1 MEVFT
6 KKRDENL
13 NEPPV
18 IPVKPTTGSAP
29 RQPPLL
35 ENSSDY
41 TVWKFKVVAYLRKV
55 PASEQFD
62 YLVSYLS
69 DEATKRAIVNG
80 FAADNTLAQNWK
92 ILDDCFSTPV
102 DPQQAAIR
110 FLSRHQTPGENP
122 MDYFNSLQQ
131 MAVQAF
137 PCLDATGRDELI
149 KSRFVEGLLSSTLK
163 EHCLL
168 NPPTDINSL
177 KRVTFRFMAAEQL
190 KSPLDMHQP
199 TAMAVM
205 QPTKASRPL
214 NPQRISNVTRSS
226 HWNSSRRQFNPTEKK
241 WRPTNSYHG
250 RQSECP
256 YCRRFG
262 KNAKKCGHNRFGN
275 TSKPYI
281 FHLSSYANHVRP
293 ITIKARVQGIDI
305 EVLLDTGASVSLIKS
320 EFLGRLNRKVQQTR
334 HPSTLLTASGDPL
347 KVNSKVWLDLMI
359 DRHSFRHG
367 FLVCPTLTWDM
378 ILGVD
383 FMLEHKA
390 CIFMDSLE
398 AKFGET
404 KIRLH
409 HTNTPFKVV
418 SYVGISDLVRQVND
432 KRTLKEKDRHA
443 TIAVLQQFSSVFEES
458 ISGNRTSTVQHTIC
472 TGDHRP
478 LRQPPR
484 RVPVHYQPQ
493 LDTMIKDM
501 LDKNIIVPSSS
512 PWASPIVLVKKKDSS
527 LRLCIDYR
535 RLNAITKRDSFPL
548 PRIDAILDAL
558 SGACW
563 FSTLDL
569 ASGYWQ
575 VEVRPQDRKKT
586 AFVVPNGLYE
596 FQVMPF
602 GLTNAPATFQRLMQ
616 TVLQDIVPHKCL
628 IYLDDIIVYG
638 STPEQHNAN
647 LKAVLHRLQQH
658 NLKVKPSKCR
668 LLQKEVVFLGHRI
681 TADGVGTDKEKTRVI
696 VNWPQPKS
704 PEDVRSFLGLASY
717 YRRFVRDF
725 ASLAAPLHRLT
736 HKGRKFLWTTE
747 CQQAFDVLKTRLSS
761 PPILAVPDTSVS
773 GGEFILDTD
782 ASSSAIGAVLSQVAP
797 DGQERVIA
805 YASRRL
811 DKSETRYSTTRRE
824 MLALVKFLQHFRHY
838 LLGKPFRV
846 RTDHRALQW
855 LRSFREP
862 EGQVAR
868 WQERLQEF
876 DFTCEYR
883 PGSRHTNAD
892 ALSRIPQTAG
902 TVNAVLSTAVEID
915 WPSLQAADPD
925 MQIIYQR
932 QLQGNHK
939 PSMKELK
946 DQSLT
951 TRRIC
956 TKWSNLKLYGDT
968 LFLINEARQPLLVVP
983 RIKVESIVEQ
993 VHRELGHAGE
1003 RRTEYAVRQR
1013 FWWPSMHEDVVQI
1026 CKNCNTCYRFKS
1038 PRQTSRAPLTPMVTT
1053 GPHQR
1058 VGIDIMGP
1066 LTTTKKGNRYILVM
1080 VDYFTKWCEAVP
1092 LPQQDALTVARAF
1105 IDHWVSRYGAP
1116 FSLHSDQG
1124 PAFESRLI
1132 AEICQLLGIRK
1143 TRTTAYHPE
1152 GNGLVERT
1160 NRSIKAILQAFV
1172 SRSSQ
1177 ELWDDVLPQC
1187 LLAYRTSVHGSTGF
1201 SPAILLF
1208 GHELRLPVEIQTPL
1222 LPCEEQEH
1230 VPYIRTLRNR
1240 LADAYRLVSSNLRK
1254 ASEHQKDL
1262 YDRRVH
1268 GPVYKVG
1275 DRVWLRRPMASSGS
1289 CSKFH
1294 QPWQGPFEIVLIRS
1308 PTTFVLRN
1316 LQRPQDDVMIVHY
1329 NQIKPDKMTVSSD
1342 TQFANPPPATTF
1354 YEVPSE
1360 GGTAYPCPR
1369 PGTEDSAYLREGA
1382 V

>member
-1 MEVFT
+1 MLGCLDF
-6 KKRDENL
+6 
-13 NEPPV
+13 
-18 IPVKPTTGSAP
+18 
-29 RQPPLL
+29 LL
-35 ENSSDY
+35 SCLD
-41 TVWKFKVVAYLRKV
+41 
-55 PASEQFD
+55 
-62 YLVSYLS
+62 
-69 DEATKRAIVNG
+69 DEAAKRAIANG
-80 FAADNTLAQNWK
+80 FTASNSSAQNWK
-92 ILDDCFSTPV
+92 VLDECFSLTV
-102 DPQQAAIR
+102 GTQLGTMQ
-110 FLSRHQTPGENP
+110 FLSRHQKTSEEP
-122 MDYFNSLQQ
+122 MEYLHSLQQ
-131 MAVQAF
+131 AAIVAF
-137 PCLDATGRDELI
+137 PSLDVSIREEIIRA
-149 KSRFVEGLLSSTLK
+149 RFTEGLLPGALRQ
-163 EHCLL
+163 HLL
-168 NPPTDINSL
+168 YMPPKSIQDLRTTVLRFVAADKLSNAVNTPHLSANAIDQPGEPHQSGFTQTISAV
-177 KRVTFRFMAAEQL
+177 KRH
-190 KSPLDMHQP
+190 PD
-199 TAMAVM
+199 
-205 QPTKASRPL
+205 
-214 NPQRISNVTRSS
+214 
-226 HWNSSRRQFNPTEKK
+226 
-241 WRPTNSYHG
+241 
-250 RQSECP
+250 RQSLPTSQHNRKIKCF
-256 YCRRFG
+256 YCQRFG
-262 KNAKKCGHNRFGN
+262 RRARKCGHNKFWKPGE
-275 TSKPYI
+275 TS
-281 FHLSSYANHVRP
+281 FSHLSSYYSESVYP
-293 ITIKARVQGIDI
+293 ITIAGSLQGLQTTI
-305 EVLLDTGASVSLIKS
+305 LLDTGASVSIVR
-320 EFLGRLNRKVQQTR
+320 EGFLSTLNRINRQK
-334 HPSTLLTASGDPL
+334 PCSSTLKTAGGDL
-347 KVNSKVWLDLMI
+347 LDVRSKVWLEVTVN
-359 DRHSFRHG
+359 RHSFLHE
-367 FLVCPTLTWDM
+367 FLVCHTLTWDV

-383 FMLEHKA
+383 FMLKYDVVIHVAKA
-390 CIFMDSLE
+390 EARIGEVTIPTHRLKNATKSVAHVGVSEVIHQVQTNKQVTEDVRLSTISL
-398 AKFGET
+398 
-404 KIRLH
+404 
-409 HTNTPFKVV
+409 
-418 SYVGISDLVRQVND
+418 
-432 KRTLKEKDRHA
+432 
-443 TIAVLQQFSSVFEES
+443 LQKFSSVFSEN
-458 ISGNRTSTVQHTIC
+458 ISGNRTTTVQHSIP
-472 TGDHRP
+472 TGDHMP

-493 LDTMIKDM
+493 LESIIKEM
-501 LDKNIIVPSSS
+501 LEKKIIVPSSS
-512 PWASPIVLVKKKDSS
+512 LWASPIVLVKKKDSS

-535 RLNAITKRDSFPL
+535 RLNAIKKRDSFPL
-548 PRIDAILDAL
+548 PRIDTTLDAMR
-558 SGACW
+558 GACW

-616 TVLQDIVPHKCL
+616 TVLHGLVPHKCL
-628 IYLDDIIVYG
+628 IYLDDIIVYC

-647 LKAVLHRLQQH
+647 LRAVLQRIKQH

-668 LLQKEVVFLGHRI
+668 LLQKEVLFLGHRI
-681 TADGVGTDKEKTRVI
+681 TEDGVATDKEKTSAI
-696 VNWPQPKS
+696 INWPQPKS
-704 PEDVRSFLGLASY
+704 AEEVRSFLGLASY

-747 CQQAFDVLKTRLSS
+747 CQQAFNTLKSCLAA
-761 PPILAVPDTSVS
+761 PPILAFPDTSDK

-782 ASSSAIGAVLSQVAP
+782 ASSSAIGAVLSQTTQ
-797 DGQERVIA
+797 DGQERVIP

-811 DKSETRYSTTRRE
+811 DKRETRYSTTRRE

-838 LLGKPFRV
+838 LLGRPFRV

-892 ALSRIPQTAG
+892 ALSRIPQTA
-902 TVNAVLSTAVEID
+902 
-915 WPSLQAADPD
+915 DPD

-932 QLQGNHK
+932 QLQGNNK

-968 LFLINEARQPLLVVP
+968 LFLINEARKPLLVVP

-993 VHRELGHAGE
+993 VHRELGHVGE

-1013 FWWPSMHEDVVQI
+1013 FWWPSMHEDVVKI
-1026 CKNCNTCYRFKS
+1026 FKNCNTCCRFKS
-1038 PRQTSRAPLTPMVTT
+1038 PRQTPRAPLTPMVTT

-1058 VGIDIMGP
+1058 IGIDIMGP

-1105 IDHWVSRYGAP
+1105 IDHWVSRYGSS

-1124 PAFESRLI
+1124 PAFESHLI

-1208 GHELRLPVEIQTPL
+1208 GHERLPVEIQWPL

-1240 LADAYRLVSSNLRK
+1240 LADAYRLINSNLRK
-1254 ASEHQKDL
+1254 ASEHQKDW

-1275 DRVWLRRPMASSGS
+1275 DRVWLRRPMTSSGS

-1294 QPWQGPFEIVLIRS
+1294 QPWQGPFKIVLIRS

-1316 LQRPQDDVMIVHY
+1316 LQRPQDDVITVHY
-1329 NQIKPDKMTVSSD
+1329 NQIKPDRMTVSSD
-1342 TQFANPPPATTF
+1342 AQFANPPPATTF

>member
-6 KKRDENL
+6 SKRDENCE
-13 NEPPV
+13 EPPV
-18 IPVKPTTGSAP
+18 LPSKPATGAII

-35 ENSSDY
+35 GVSSDY
-41 TVWKFKVVAYLRKV
+41 AIWRVRMTTYLRKV
-55 PASEQFD
+55 PAAEHFD
-62 YLVSYLS
+62 YLLS
-69 DEATKRAIVNG
+69 CLDDEAAKRAITNG
-80 FAADNTLAQNWK
+80 FTASNSSAQNWK
-92 ILDDCFSTPV
+92 VLDECFSLTV
-102 DPQQAAIR
+102 DTQLGTMQ
-110 FLSRHQTPGENP
+110 FLSRHQKASEDP
-122 MDYFNSLQQ
+122 MEYLHSLQQ
-131 MAVQAF
+131 AAIVAF
-137 PCLDATGRDELI
+137 PSLDVSIREEIIRA
-149 KSRFVEGLLSSTLK
+149 RFTEGLLPGALRQHLLYMPPKSIQDLRTTILRFAAADK
-163 EHCLL
+163 LL
-168 NPPTDINSL
+168 NAVNTPHLSANAIEQPEETHQSDFTQTISAV
-177 KRVTFRFMAAEQL
+177 KRRPERQ
-190 KSPLDMHQP
+190 PL
-199 TAMAVM
+199 
-205 QPTKASRPL
+205 R
-214 NPQRISNVTRSS
+214 
-226 HWNSSRRQFNPTEKK
+226 
-241 WRPTNSYHG
+241 TNQHN
-250 RQSECP
+250 RKMECF
-256 YCRRFG
+256 YCQRFG
-262 KNAKKCGHNRFGN
+262 RKARKCGHNNFWKQGETRF
-275 TSKPYI
+275 S
-281 FHLSSYANHVRP
+281 HLSSYYSESVYP
-293 ITIKARVQGIDI
+293 ITIAGSLQGIQTI
-305 EVLLDTGASVSLIKS
+305 ILLDTGASVSIVR
-320 EFLGRLNRKVQQTR
+320 EGFL
-334 HPSTLLTASGDPL
+334 STLDRISRQKPCFSTLKTAGGDL
-347 KVNSKVWLDLMI
+347 LEVRSKVCLEVTVNK
-359 DRHSFRHG
+359 RSFLHE
-367 FLVCPTLTWDM
+367 FLVCHTLTWDV

-383 FMLEHKA
+383 FMLKYDVVIQVAKA
-390 CIFMDSLE
+390 EARIGEVTIPTHCLKNATKSVAHVGVSEVIHQVQTNEQVTEDVRRSTISLLQ
-398 AKFGET
+398 KFGS
-404 KIRLH
+404 L
-409 HTNTPFKVV
+409 
-418 SYVGISDLVRQVND
+418 
-432 KRTLKEKDRHA
+432 
-443 TIAVLQQFSSVFEES
+443 FSEN
-458 ISGNRTSTVQHTIC
+458 ISGNRTTTVQHSIP
-472 TGDHRP
+472 TGDHTP

-493 LDTMIKDM
+493 LDKMIKDM

-548 PRIDAILDAL
+548 PRIDSILDAV

-747 CQQAFDVLKTRLSS
+747 CQQAFDALKTRLSS
-761 PPILAVPDTSVS
+761 PPILAVPDTSAS

-892 ALSRIPQTAG
+892 SLSRIPYAPSTIS
-902 TVNAVLSTAVEID
+902 AVLSTAPEID
-915 WPSLQAADPD
+915 WPSLQASDPD
-925 MQIIYQR
+925 LQFIYLR
-932 QLQGNHK
+932 QLHGNDK
-939 PSMKELK
+939 PSAAELK
-946 DQSLT
+946 DHSPATHRL
-951 TRRIC
+951 C
-956 TKWSNLKLYGDT
+956 TKWSSLRLYGDT
-968 LFLINEARQPLLVVP
+968 LFIVSESKQPLLIVP
-983 RIKVESIVEQ
+983 RVQVQNIMEQ
-993 VHRELGHAGE
+993 VHRELGHSGI
-1003 RRTEYAVRQR
+1003 RKTEHAICQR
-1013 FWWPSMHEDVVQI
+1013 FWWPSIHEDVTEF
-1026 CKNCNTCYRFKS
+1026 CRNCSTCHAIKS
-1038 PRQTSRAPLTPMVTT
+1038 PQQRPRAPLVPMTT
-1053 GPHQR
+1053 EGPHQR

-1066 LTTTKKGNRYILVM
+1066 LTTSKNGNRYILVM
-1080 VDYFTKWCEAVP
+1080 VDYFSKWCEAVP
-1092 LPQQDALTVARAF
+1092 IPQQDALTVARAF

-1124 PAFESRLI
+1124 TAFESHLVAQVCR
-1132 AEICQLLGIRK
+1132 LLGIRK
-1143 TRTTAYHPE
+1143 THTTAYHPE

-1160 NRSIKAILQAFV
+1160 NRTIKTLLQSFINN
-1172 SRSSQ
+1172 SST
-1177 ELWDDVLPQC
+1177 ECWDDAIPQC
-1187 LLAYRTSVHGSTGF
+1187 LLAYRASVHGSTGF

-1208 GHELRLPVEIQTPL
+1208 GHELRLPVEIQMPL
-1222 LPCEEQEH
+1222 LPFEAQDY
-1230 VPYIRTLRNR
+1230 VPYVRNLRSR
-1240 LADAYRLVSSNLRK
+1240 LADAYRLVKANLQN
-1254 ASEHQKDL
+1254 ASKHQKNV
-1262 YDRRVH
+1262 YDRH
-1268 GPVYKVG
+1268 ANGPVYKPG
-1275 DRVWLRRPMASSGS
+1275 DRVWLHRPMAPPGT
-1289 CSKFH
+1289 CGKFH
-1294 QPWQGPFEIVLIRS
+1294 QPWKGPYEIVFIRS

-1316 LQRPQDDVMIVHY
+1316 LQRPQDDVLTAHY
-1329 NQIKPDKMTVSSD
+1329 NQLKPDKTTVHLD
-1342 TQFANPPPATTF
+1342 TPFVNPPTATSH
-1354 YEVPSE
+1354 YEVPPE
-1360 GGTAYPCPR
+1360 GGIAYPCPQ
-1369 PGTEDSAYLREGA
+1369 PGTEDSASWREG
-1382 V
+1382 VV